1 VAHLGGGLGDE
12 AWEWREW
19 ARAYFAAGREGDRV
33 RLRDGE
39 ELASHRWRFAF
50 RPGCMATDAEQRL
63 AHQFLPHFHAD
74 GRFEHERVFREPLA
88 WRFIDMPDC
97 GTHIRRAESL
107 APATLLLA

>member
-1 VAHLGGGLGDE
+1 M
-12 AWEWREW
+12 WEWKEW

-74 GRFEHERVFREPLA
+74 GRFEHEQIFREPLA

-97 GTHIRRAESL
+97 GTHARRAEL
-107 APATLLLA
+107 LTPATLLLA